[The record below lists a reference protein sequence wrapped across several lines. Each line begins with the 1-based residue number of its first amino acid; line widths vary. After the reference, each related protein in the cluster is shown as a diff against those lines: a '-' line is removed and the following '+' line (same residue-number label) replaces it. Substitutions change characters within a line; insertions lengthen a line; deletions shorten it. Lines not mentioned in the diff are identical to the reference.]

1 MRWDENMVMIM
12 QQDWKDK
19 LKDELTQPYYEQLMT
34 TLDEQYE
41 GESIYPAR
49 EQLFQALEYTPFE
62 QTRVVILGQDP
73 YHGPG
78 QANGLSF
85 SVPVGIPIPPS
96 LRNIYKE
103 LQADIGCEVPD
114 HGSLSAWAKQGVLLL
129 NSVLSVQDGKPN
141 SHKGLG
147 WERFTDAV
155 IAALNERETPV
166 VFILWGSY
174 AQQKAAFIN
183 TDKHGV
189 ITSVHPS
196 PLAAHRGFFGSKP
209 FSKAN
214 ELLTSWGQPS
224 IDWRIPSSTELN

>member
-1 MRWDENMVMIM
+1 MM

-19 LKDELTQPYYEQLMT
+19 LKNELTQPYYEQLMT
-34 TLDEQYE
+34 MLDEQYE

-85 SVPVGIPIPPS
+85 SVPIGIPIPPS

-103 LQADIGCEVPD
+103 LQADVGCEVPD
-114 HGSLSAWAKQGVLLL
+114 HGSLDAWAKQGVLLL
-129 NSVLSVQDGKPN
+129 NSVLSVRDGKPN

-183 TDKHGV
+183 TYKHGV
-189 ITSVHPS
+189 IASVHPS

-209 FSKAN
+209 FSKTN
-214 ELLTSWGQPS
+214 EMLTSWGQPP

>member
-1 MRWDENMVMIM
+1 MIK
-12 QQDWKDK
+12 QQDWNNK
-19 LKDELTQPYYEQLMT
+19 LKDELAQPYYRQLMQM
-34 TLDEQYE
+34 LDEQYASE
-41 GESIYPAR
+41 TVYPTR
-49 EQLFQALEYTPFE
+49 EQLFHALEYTPYE
-62 QTRVVILGQDP
+62 EVRVVILGQDP

-85 SVPVGIPIPPS
+85 SVPVGVRIPPS

-114 HGSLSAWAKQGVLLL
+114 HGSLTAWAKQGVLLL

-147 WERFTDAV
+147 WEQFTDAV
-155 IAALNERETPV
+155 IAALNERKAPV

-174 AQQKAAFIN
+174 AQQKASSIN

-189 ITSVHPS
+189 ISSVHPS
-196 PLAAHRGFFGSKP
+196 PLAARKGFFGSRP
-209 FSKAN
+209 FTKTN
-214 ELLTSWGQPS
+214 EFLTSWGQQP
-224 IDWRIPSSTELN
+224 IDWRIPSAAELSE